1 MTDMQ
6 VFAVYED
13 NGDCPFPGYVSA
25 WRDYSDAYAAAG
37 ELQAMDPEATYSV
50 HTIEEEEFSDFWFH
64 NLHLTLA

>member
-1 MTDMQ
+1 MADMQ
-6 VFAVYED
+6 IFAVYKD
-13 NGDCPFPGYVSA
+13 NSDRYISA
-25 WRDYSDAYAAAG
+25 WRNYSDAYAAAG